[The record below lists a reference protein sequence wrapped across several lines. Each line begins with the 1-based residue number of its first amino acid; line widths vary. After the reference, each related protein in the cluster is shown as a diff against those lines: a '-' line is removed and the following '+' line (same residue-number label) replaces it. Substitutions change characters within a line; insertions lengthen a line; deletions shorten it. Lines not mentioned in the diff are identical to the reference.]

1 MDTSTSKNSAVQ
13 AVINAGELIT
23 AHSAGP
29 KVDADLSNLGIIKN
43 GAVVY
48 QDGIIIDVGTTDSM
62 LSKHQPAS
70 TIDASGQVVMPG
82 FVDPHTHLV
91 HMGSRH
97 EEYECKIAG
106 KSYADLHKVGGI
118 CYTVGMTRQASADDL
133 YAKAYHDLDII
144 LLHGTSTD

>member
-29 KVDADLSNLGIIKN
+29 KVDADLSNLGIFKN

-62 LSKHQPAS
+62 ISKHQPAS
-70 TIDASGQVVMPG
+70 NQV
-82 FVDPHTHLV
+82 PHLPLLKTGPVPAKLP
-91 HMGSRH
+91 RP
-97 EEYECKIAG
+97 I
-106 KSYADLHKVGGI
+106 HKG
-118 CYTVGMTRQASADDL
+118 
-133 YAKAYHDLDII
+133 
-144 LLHGTSTD
+144 